1 MANISEQIQRSL
13 LGAHQWLY
21 EHSDGRFGQ
30 KIGKLP
36 SLLLRTTGARSGKQ
50 RVSALVY
57 GLDGDGRYVVVA
69 SNGGADRAPG
79 WLHNVRANPRVEVQV
94 GRERRPAT
102 AEILTDGA
110 EYDRCWKIVNE
121 VNRYQDGG
129 RYDHYQT
136 LTTRRIALVVL
147 ST

>member
-1 MANISEQIQRSL
+1 MASLTEQVQRAL

-21 EHSDGRFGQ
+21 EHTDGRVGQ

-36 SLLLRTTGARSGKQ
+36 ALLLRTTGARTGKQ

-57 GLDGDGRYVVVA
+57 GLDGEGRYVVVA
-69 SNGGADRAPG
+69 SNGASDRAPG
-79 WLHNVRANPRVEVQV
+79 WLHNVRADPHVEVQV
-94 GRERRPAT
+94 GRVRRPAT
-102 AEILTDGA
+102 AEVLTEGA
-110 EYDRCWKIVNE
+110 DYDRCWKIVNE

-136 LTTRRIALVVL
+136 LTDRRIALVVL